1 MTDTFQEFLDKRTQ
15 REQLQD
21 AYIERIIDGLDWGD
35 LWQYAY
41 DKLSEELDE
50 YSDEGLTKEIEEIY
64 PDLLENK

>member
-1 MTDTFQEFLDKRTQ
+1 MATFNDIRSPRQK
-15 REQLQD
+15 LQD

-41 DKLSEELDE
+41 DKLSEELGE